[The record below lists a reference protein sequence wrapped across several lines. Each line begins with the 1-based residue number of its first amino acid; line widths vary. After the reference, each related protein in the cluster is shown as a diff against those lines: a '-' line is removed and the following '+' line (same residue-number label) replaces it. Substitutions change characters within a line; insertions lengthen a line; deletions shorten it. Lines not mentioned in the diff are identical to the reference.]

1 MERLLCDRDT
11 GDREIDR
18 EIEKANLIFAYE
30 TKGTI
35 ARPPRGIKSEI
46 PEGGGGGMICPPHR
60 IHQDCHQWE
69 VSWSTPSPPH
79 QSL

>member
-46 PEGGGGGMICPPHR
+46 PEGGGEEGGGGR
-60 IHQDCHQWE
+60 G
-69 VSWSTPSPPH
+69 VVG
-79 QSL
+79 